1 MLNPFNNMTN
11 YYLDIET
18 TGLDPSNSKIITIQY
33 VELERGTGKQ
43 IGDVKILKE
52 WENGEE
58 EMINKFIEESPIT
71 DPYPFSFIPI
81 GYNLGFEHKFLLTKT
96 AKYQQPSINI
106 LNRPFVDLHSIGILL
121 NNGEFQGSGLD
132 RLTGKPSN
140 GKQIPEW
147 HANGEYDKI
156 ENYITKETEE
166 FVKLLSFFHE
176 ELPALRSKLDDVMN
190 PKN

>member
-1 MLNPFNNMTN
+1 MTN

-121 NNGEFQGSGLD
+121 NNGEFQGSSLD